1 MKTTLILT
9 LIIFLIIGSIFGHL
23 SELSY
28 VDFKTEN
35 SRSQLIRSDFSSL
48 SKSNLKEYR
57 KLSRQN
63 NSKHKTKLKYQDY
76 GPMPYNQDFGPRP
89 SVRLIKSEK
98 HLDKQMYYA
107 PYYNMT
113 GTPINEPRKLNQFIP

>member
-9 LIIFLIIGSIFGHL
+9 LFILLLTGSMLGQQGKL
-23 SELSY
+23 SN
-28 VDFKTEN
+28 VDSKTEN
-35 SRSQLIRSDFSSL
+35 SPSHLKRSDSSRL
-48 SKSNLKEYR
+48 SKSNLKEYP

-63 NSKHKTKLKYQDY
+63 NSKHRTKLKYQDY

>member
-1 MKTTLILT
+1 M
-9 LIIFLIIGSIFGHL
+9 FGHL